1 MLTNNW
7 EFQSGGCSGPIH
19 LPGPLTPGGP
29 DERPPAQP
37 TLFQWQIQREE
48 QKVAG
53 MSAEQLG
60 TQDADGDT

>member
-1 MLTNNW
+1 MISNNW
-7 EFQSGGCSGPIH
+7 EFPSGGLSGPFH
-19 LPGPLTPGGP
+19 LPGPLTPVDG
-29 DERPPAQP
+29 EKRPPV